1 MIALLLSCQGN
12 TVDSASTEAL
22 PTTRPLSDAALLRRL
37 SLDLR
42 GNLPT
47 EAELDALESGQEI
60 SELRAEMLAA
70 PAHAERLVMMLSE
83 QWLTLTEEYPLT
95 AEMIGFSADEEY
107 AFRRAVGQEPLRL
120 LAYVAT
126 SDRPWTEVVTADYT
140 LAEELLFQIWPLQAI
155 GESGQEGWQL
165 AAYTDGRPA
174 GGVMTTNGIMWRHN
188 VALYGRSRAAAI
200 ADLLLCDD
208 YLHRPISFSSPTLV
222 EEGDLNLATQ
232 TEPACLNCHATL
244 DGLSSALFGFEFYD
258 LYSLDELSVYH
269 PERERLGVYYLNA
282 EPSWYGAPLD
292 GAAALPAAVAADSRL
307 VDCAVRRFTEG
318 MWRRELEVDD
328 FTLLQDLEADF
339 VAGDLRISS
348 LLNAITETEEYQAA
362 EHLEGAE
369 PHHIERVAN
378 ARILSPSQLASSV
391 EQLTGYTWWYEG
403 YAQLDNDTWGYR
415 VLAGGV
421 NPPYVNEV
429 SADHTVTRDL
439 VIKRLAQ
446 AAGRY
451 AVDNDV
457 IDGNL
462 VAGEA
467 EFEEALASLH
477 RRMYAVEPEAA
488 WRSEI
493 TTLWQEIAALSDGEQ
508 AWASVV
514 SVMIRDPA
522 FWTY

>member
-1 MIALLLSCQGN
+1 MIALLLSCQGA
-12 TVDSASTEAL
+12 TVDSADPETPL
-22 PTTRPLSDAALLRRL
+22 TTQPLSDAALLRRL

-47 EAELDALESGQEI
+47 EAELDALEDGEDVAA
-60 SELRAEMLAA
+60 LRAEMLAST
-70 PAHAERLVMMLSE
+70 AHAERLVMLLSE

-95 AEMIGFSADEEY
+95 AEMIGYSAEEEY

-120 LAYVAT
+120 LAHVAT

-140 LAEELLFQIWPLQAI
+140 LAEERLLEVWPLQAT
-155 GESGQEGWQL
+155 GPSGQDGWQL

-174 GGVMTTNGIMWRHN
+174 GGVMTTNGIMWRYN

-208 YLHRPISFSSPTLV
+208 YLNRPISFSSPTLV
-222 EEGDLNLATQ
+222 EEGDLNVATQ

-258 LYSLDELSVYH
+258 FYSLDELSVYH
-269 PERERLGVYYLNA
+269 PERERLGVYYLKA
-282 EPSWYGAPLD
+282 EPSWYGTPLD

-318 MWRRELEVDD
+318 LWRRELEVDD
-328 FTLLQDLEADF
+328 FTLLQDLEAEF
-339 VAGDLRISS
+339 VTGELRVSA
-348 LLNAITETEEYQAA
+348 LLTAITETEEYQAA
-362 EHLEGAE
+362 EHLEDAD
-369 PHHIERVAN
+369 PQHIERVAN
-378 ARILSPSQLASSV
+378 ARILSPSQLASTV
-391 EQLTGYTWWYEG
+391 EQLTGYAWWYEG

-415 VLAGGV
+415 VLAGGA
-421 NPPYVNEV
+421 NPPYVDEI
-429 SADHTVTRDL
+429 STDHTVTRDL

-451 AVDNDV
+451 ATDSGA
-457 IDGNL
+457 IDGSL

-467 EFEEALASLH
+467 GFEDALVSLH
-477 RRMYAVEPEAA
+477 RRMYAVDPDAA
-488 WRSEI
+488 WLSEI
-493 TTLWQEIAALSDGEQ
+493 TALWQEISALSDGEQ